1 MTLHQDH
8 LSPVSGVTAQ
18 PNGPRWTWLARFAR
32 SEEGTILPFAI
43 PLVVAVGAISYIG
56 VDLMR
61 HELFRTKLQATL
73 DRAALAAAD
82 TARVQTP
89 RETVDA
95 YLAQADMAATLAP
108 FDAQNVQNGR
118 YVQTSANL
126 ALPPGTGN
134 LVPALGT
141 ARADTQVSETV
152 GNLEISLVL
161 DISRNM
167 ATGTRMQNLRD
178 AADAFINTVLP
189 ADGNSQMS
197 LSLVPFSEQVNIGWP
212 LFSQLSTNWVHN
224 YSYCIEMPPAEYS
237 TATLTQAFTYPQAQH
252 FQWDYDGYSN
262 TRTNKVCPR
271 YSYETILPLSNDATA
286 LKARVAQLQP
296 RAGVAVFAGVKWGT
310 TLLDS
315 NSSNLVNGLITQGT
329 TPAVFSGR
337 PAQSTDTNTQKS
349 LVVVASGTNTDSYR
363 IAPSLYAN
371 QSHYAHWNAYNFWY
385 YVSSYVP
392 VSQRNN
398 WWRFYYP
405 GSTGDQMT
413 RNICDSA
420 KATGIIIWAVSF
432 EGDAAT
438 DTLMCNCASS
448 PNHSFAVSGSQ
459 LTGALGSI
467 ARSIT
472 NQRLSQ

>member
-1 MTLHQDH
+1 MTLHQDQ
-8 LSPVSGVTAQ
+8 LSPASGAAAQ
-18 PNGPRWTWLARFAR
+18 HLRPAWSWLARFAR
-32 SEEGTILPFAI
+32 AEDGTILPFAI

-61 HELFRTKLQATL
+61 HELYRTKLQATL

-95 YLAQADMAATLAP
+95 YLAQAGVAATLAP
-108 FDAQNVQNGR
+108 FAAQTTQNAR
-118 YVQTSANL
+118 SVATSASL
-126 ALPPGTGN
+126 ALPQGAGRV
-134 LVPALGT
+134 VPALGT
-141 ARADTQVSETV
+141 ARATTNVAETV

-167 ATGTRMQNLRD
+167 ATGTRMQNLRS

-189 ADGNSQMS
+189 TDGNSQVS
-197 LSLVPFSEQVNIGWP
+197 VSLVPYSEQVNIGWP

-224 YSYCIEMPPAEYS
+224 YSYCVEMPAAEYR
-237 TATLTQAFTYPQAQH
+237 TATLTQAFTYPQVQH
-252 FQWDYDGYSN
+252 FQWDYDGFSN
-262 TRTNKVCPR
+262 TRTNTVCPR
-271 YSYETILPLSNDATA
+271 YSYEAISPLSNDGTA
-286 LKARVAQLQP
+286 LKAQVAQLQP
-296 RAGVAVFAGVKWGT
+296 RAGVSVFAGVKWGT

-315 NSSNLVNGLITQGT
+315 GSTNLVNGLATQGT
-329 TPAVFSGR
+329 TPEAFRGR
-337 PAQSTDTNTQKS
+337 PALGTDTNTHKS

-363 IAPSLYAN
+363 INPSLYAN

-385 YVSSYVP
+385 YVSNYVP

-405 GSTGDQMT
+405 GSAGDQMT
-413 RNICDSA
+413 RDICASA
-420 KATGIIIWAVSF
+420 KAAGIIIWAVSF

-438 DTLMCNCASS
+438 DSLMRDCASS
-448 PNHSFAVSGSQ
+448 PNHSFAVAGSQ
-459 LTGALGSI
+459 LTGALSSI